1 MSTIFSSERKT
12 MEAEAV
18 IPEINMTALERKWAE
33 EAANKP
39 PALEDAYTELGFDP
53 EKLDQAVVDTIP
65 KPTGWRIAILP
76 YRGAE
81 KTKGGIVLAEE
92 TQRKTQLGTT
102 CGYVLKVGELAYADQ
117 SKFPGGPWCKEG
129 DWIIFG
135 RYAGAR
141 IPIDGGEIRLLNDDE
156 VLAVVNS
163 PEDILHM

>member
-1 MSTIFSSERKT
+1 
-12 MEAEAV
+12 METAV

-39 PALEDAYTELGFDP
+39 AALEDAYTELGFDP
-53 EKLDQAVVDTIP
+53 EKLDQAVIDTIP

-92 TQRKTQLGTT
+92 TQRRSQLGTT
-102 CGYVLKVGELAYADQ
+102 CGYVLKVGDLAYADE
-117 SKFPGGPWCKEG
+117 SKFPAGPWCKQ
-129 DWIIFG
+129 IFG

>member
-1 MSTIFSSERKT
+1 
-12 MEAEAV
+12 METAT
-18 IPEINMTALERKWAE
+18 PEINMTALERKWAE

-53 EKLDQAVVDTIP
+53 EKLEQSVIDTIP
-65 KPTGWRIAILP
+65 TPSGWRIAILP

-102 CGYVLKVGELAYADQ
+102 CGYVLKVGDLAYADG
-117 SKFPGGPWCKEG
+117 SKFPNGPWCKAG